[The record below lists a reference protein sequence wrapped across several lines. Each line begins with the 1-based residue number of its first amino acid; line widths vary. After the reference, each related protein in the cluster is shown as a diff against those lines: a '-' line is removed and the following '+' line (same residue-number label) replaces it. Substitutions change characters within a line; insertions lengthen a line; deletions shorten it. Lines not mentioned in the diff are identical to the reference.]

1 MDYPID
7 ENLHLPT
14 CVNVVDSRVWTQ
26 MKRATQMLGTLPGTG
41 LHLEKAANELAAE
54 GEGWLPV
61 FFCSV
66 CIADVRFHFDFWVSL
81 DR

>member
-7 ENLHLPT
+7 QNLHLPT

-54 GEGWLPV
+54 GEGGSLCFSVVSTLQMYV
-61 FFCSV
+61 FILIFGLV
-66 CIADVRFHFDFWVSL
+66 
-81 DR
+81 